1 MSIGAQW
8 GHSLNQEGSG
18 LILGPIFY
26 ARLDLKLQDS
36 PLYHREYSE
45 YKATDLLNGS
55 LIEKYQEE
63 ITQSLAN
70 HVFLFGNI
78 RFL

>member
-8 GHSLNQEGSG
+8 GHSLNQGGNG
-18 LILGPIFY
+18 LILGPTFNS
-26 ARLDLKLQDS
+26 RLDLKLQDH